1 MWISIDRV
9 LRFLYCA
16 AVPMFVVAFAVIAP
30 VGGVIVGAVL
40 AIAVALVGPERW
52 RAWTARVP
60 LVGRIVGNMARLGEF
75 YRETPPRP
83 LVYYVVFPLLL
94 PYVVFSKRA
103 RTEYRLYRRLNV
115 VALLILVAGNAYD
128 FFAHWRPELAFGQF
142 ARIALATLILQ
153 VLITTALIMP
163 LVTTL
168 VVYKHE
174 RHRKALVALAV
185 IGVLTTA
192 FMVAFSLARDKIP
205 GPTES
210 RMILRA
216 EAAPERA
223 HAALAAAL
231 HDGIAALPAGARD
244 GFQAGA
250 PLDQVHAALRALWK
264 RDEANAFHFGWDA
277 RTRTGVV
284 FRRFRKHAPLWLA
297 QDASGRVIDKLEQLP
312 PAVQTTLRAQ
322 ER

>member
-1 MWISIDRV
+1 MWVSIDRA

-16 AVPMFVVAFAVIAP
+16 AVPMFVVAFAVVAP

-40 AIAVALVGPERW
+40 AIAVALVGPDRW

-60 LVGRIVGNMARLGEF
+60 LAGRIVGNMARLGEF

-94 PYVVFSKRA
+94 PYVVFSVRA

-128 FFAHWRPELAFGQF
+128 FFAHWRPELTFKQFGG
-142 ARIALATLILQ
+142 IALGNLLLQ

-174 RHRKALVALAV
+174 RHRKALIALGV
-185 IGVLTTA
+185 IGILTSA
-192 FMVAFSLARDKIP
+192 FMVLFALHTDKIP
-205 GPTES
+205 GPTEK
-210 RMILRA
+210 RMIMRA

-231 HDGIAALPAGARD
+231 HDGITALPPDARD
-244 GFQAGA
+244 GYQHGA
-250 PLDQVHAALRALWK
+250 PLDKAHAALRALWK
-264 RDEANAFHFGWDA
+264 RDEANAFHLGWDA
-277 RTRTGVV
+277 RTRTGIV
-284 FRRFRKHAPLWLA
+284 FRRFRNHAPLWLA

-312 PAVQTTLRAQ
+312 PAAQTALRGQ

>member
-1 MWISIDRV
+1 MWVSIDRA

-16 AVPMFVVAFAVIAP
+16 AVPMFIVAFAVVAP
-30 VGGVIVGAVL
+30 VGGVIFGAVL
-40 AIAVALVGPERW
+40 AAAVALIGPDRW

-60 LVGRIVGNMARLGEF
+60 LAGRVVGNMARLGEF

-83 LVYYVVFPLLL
+83 LVYYVVFPLLF
-94 PYVVFSKRA
+94 FSKRA

-128 FFAHWRPELAFGQF
+128 FVAHWRPELTFKQF
-142 ARIALATLILQ
+142 AGVALGNLILQ
-153 VLITTALIMP
+153 ALITTALIMP

-168 VVYKHE
+168 VVYKQE
-174 RHRKALVALAV
+174 RHRKALIALAV
-185 IGVLTTA
+185 IGVVTTA
-192 FMVAFSLARDKIP
+192 LMVLFAVRTEKIP
-205 GPTES
+205 GPTEK

-223 HAALAAAL
+223 RAALEAAL
-231 HDGIAALPAGARD
+231 HDGIAALAPDARAGYQR
-244 GFQAGA
+244 GA
-250 PLDQVHAALRALWK
+250 PLDKVHAALRALWK

-277 RTRTGVV
+277 KTRTGVV

-297 QDASGRVIDKLEQLP
+297 QDANGRLIDNLDRLP
-312 PAVQTTLRAQ
+312 PSAQTALKGQ